1 MLNYIECA
9 ARQTPER
16 SAAFIP
22 SKHRVALP
30 RPRKPEIA
38 KHRVQADFTPED
50 FVRLEQACA
59 IFALGK
65 SDLLRRLVRASIDV
79 GPALSVENGEALRT
93 TTRELRACGR
103 NIAQIVKGINLGY
116 APQLADD
123 KELFVAT
130 HRALSEINTLVQE
143 MTVAYGSRLRRA
155 AGLKPLPVTEMS

>member
-1 MLNYIECA
+1 M
-9 ARQTPER
+9 PGR
-16 SAAFIP
+16 SAASIRAKP
-22 SKHRVALP
+22 RIALP
-30 RPRKPEIA
+30 KARKPDIA

-59 IFALGK
+59 MFALGK

-79 GPALSVENGEALRT
+79 GPALSVENGKALT
-93 TTRELRACGR
+93 ATTRELRACGR

-116 APQLADD
+116 APQLSDD

-130 HRALSEINTLVQE
+130 HRALSEINSLVQE

-155 AGLKPLPVTEMS
+155 AGIKSLPEGEPS